1 MLAELF
7 MLHTIK
13 LARLRKRMEAAGLV
27 QRTRSAQDER
37 KVLIAPTAA
46 GRKLKAR
53 AAKVPACLLRA
64 SGCSLPE
71 VVALTQQVRALR
83 ARLST

>member
-1 MLAELF
+1 